1 MKKLVY
7 LLSIILVTTL
17 MFSCEKDES
26 VTPDIVDEGLITLAE
41 LDGQWYFDY
50 YEYDGIQFDCG
61 SGSIITEEYD
71 GIDDDF
77 VNWKFDVDNMI
88 PTKIGACGDSY
99 PWSYDDF
106 SKSNNTIKIFEYT
119 FTIISYNN
127 GILKLKLIETP
138 FSFDYLGGIM
148 VLTK

>member
-50 YEYDGIQFDCG
+50 YEYDDIQFDCG
-61 SGSIITEEYD
+61 TVITEEYD
-71 GIDDDF
+71 GIKDMF
-77 VNWKFDVDNMI
+77 SNLNFDIDNMSASADY
-88 PTKIGACGDSY
+88 ACSDYS
-99 PWSYDDF
+99 PFPFQNF
-106 SKSNNTIKIFEYT
+106 SKTKNDLNIYKHT
-119 FTIISYNN
+119 FIIISYNN
-127 GILKLKLIETP
+127 NTLKLKLNTTTY
-138 FSFDYLGGIM
+138 DYNYLSGVI
-148 VLTK
+148 TFIQ